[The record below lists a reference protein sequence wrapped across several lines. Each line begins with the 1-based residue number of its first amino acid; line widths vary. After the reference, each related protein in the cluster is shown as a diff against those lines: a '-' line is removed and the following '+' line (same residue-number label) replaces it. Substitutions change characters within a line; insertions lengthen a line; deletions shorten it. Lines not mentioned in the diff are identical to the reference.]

1 MSMVAA
7 GTGFV
12 VFSGVSGKGG
22 GGFWALKD
30 FPALLVELAMLASS
44 ERCFRHGDVLLAVSQ
59 DRQYVLDFAEVFST
73 SSQSV
78 SGSCRRRGGLTEP

>member
-7 GTGFV
+7 GAGFV

-30 FPALLVELAMLASS
+30 FPALLVELAMFASS
-44 ERCFRHGDVLLAVSQ
+44 ERCFRHGDVL
-59 DRQYVLDFAEVFST
+59 
-73 SSQSV
+73 
-78 SGSCRRRGGLTEP
+78 SGMSG